1 MDNAAAAYYIV
12 TFFSVV
18 AVLVVTGVL
27 IWLASRMRKE
37 QTFVGFKRS
46 RDEMYAGY
54 ALLAIGIAVIVVAVI
69 EIMLLL
75 TGQVAAPFGLTY
87 ISLAGITFPGEIT
100 QHQLRRLFLAA
111 HFVGGWRKNGVTRL
125 RLAQGHNGKA
135 AHKNLS

>member
-27 IWLASRMRKE
+27 IWLSSRMRKE
-37 QTFVGFKRS
+37 QTFVGFRIS

-54 ALLAIGIAVIVVAVI
+54 SLLAVGIAVIVVAVI

-87 ISLAGITFPGEIT
+87 ISLAGITFPGELLSISYGVSFWLLILWAAGGKIASLGLDL
-100 QHQLRRLFLAA
+100 LRGTTVKLHIKIR
-111 HFVGGWRKNGVTRL
+111 
-125 RLAQGHNGKA
+125 
-135 AHKNLS
+135 

>member
-37 QTFVGFKRS
+37 QTFVGFKRT

-87 ISLAGITFPGEIT
+87 ISLAGITFPGELLSMSYGVSFWLLILWAAGGKMASLGLDL
-100 QHQLRRLFLAA
+100 LRGTTVKL
-111 HFVGGWRKNGVTRL
+111 HIKI
-125 RLAQGHNGKA
+125 
-135 AHKNLS
+135 

>member
-1 MDNAAAAYYIV
+1 MDNAAGAYYIV

-18 AVLVVTGVL
+18 AVLIVTGVM

-37 QTFVGFKRS
+37 QTFIGFKRS

-54 ALLAIGIAVIVVAVI
+54 ALLAVGTAVIVVAVV

-87 ISLAGITFPGEIT
+87 ISLAGITLPGEILSVSYGVSFWLLILWAAGGKISSLGLDL
-100 QHQLRRLFLAA
+100 LRGTTVKLQI
-111 HFVGGWRKNGVTRL
+111 KI
-125 RLAQGHNGKA
+125 
-135 AHKNLS
+135 

>member
-18 AVLVVTGVL
+18 AVLIVTGVL

-54 ALLAIGIAVIVVAVI
+54 TLLTIGIAVIVVAVV

-75 TGQVAAPFGLTY
+75 TGMVAAPFGLTY
-87 ISLAGITFPGEIT
+87 ISLAGITLPGEILSVSYGVSFWLLILWAAGGKIASLGLDL
-100 QHQLRRLFLAA
+100 LRGTTVKLYI
-111 HFVGGWRKNGVTRL
+111 KI
-125 RLAQGHNGKA
+125 
-135 AHKNLS
+135 

>member
-12 TFFSVV
+12 TFFSIV
-18 AVLVVTGVL
+18 AVLIVTGVM

-54 ALLAIGIAVIVVAVI
+54 VLLAVGIAVIVVAVI

-75 TGQVAAPFGLTY
+75 TGQVAAPFGLSY
-87 ISLAGITFPGEIT
+87 ISLAGITMPGEILSVSYGVSFWLLILWAAGGKMASLGLDL
-100 QHQLRRLFLAA
+100 LRGTTVKLQI
-111 HFVGGWRKNGVTRL
+111 KI
-125 RLAQGHNGKA
+125 
-135 AHKNLS
+135 

>member
-18 AVLVVTGVL
+18 AVLIVTGVM

-54 ALLAIGIAVIVVAVI
+54 TLLAIGIAVIVVAVV

-75 TGQVAAPFGLTY
+75 TGMVAAPFGLTY
-87 ISLAGITFPGEIT
+87 ISLAGITLPGEILSVSYGVSFWLIILWAAGGKIASLGLDL
-100 QHQLRRLFLAA
+100 LRGTTVKLCI
-111 HFVGGWRKNGVTRL
+111 KI
-125 RLAQGHNGKA
+125 
-135 AHKNLS
+135 

>member
-12 TFFSVV
+12 TFFSVL

-27 IWLASRMRKE
+27 IWFASRMRKE
-37 QTFVGFKRS
+37 QTFVGFKRT

-87 ISLAGITFPGEIT
+87 ITLAGITLPGEILSISYGVSFWLLILWAAGGKMASLGLDL
-100 QHQLRRLFLAA
+100 LRGTTVKL
-111 HFVGGWRKNGVTRL
+111 HIKI
-125 RLAQGHNGKA
+125 
-135 AHKNLS
+135 

>member
-18 AVLVVTGVL
+18 AVLIVTGVM

-37 QTFVGFKRS
+37 QTFVGFKRT

-75 TGQVAAPFGLTY
+75 TGQIGAPFGLSY
-87 ISLAGITFPGEIT
+87 ISLAGITLPGELLSMSYGVSFWLLILWAAGGKMASLGLDL
-100 QHQLRRLFLAA
+100 LRGTTVKL
-111 HFVGGWRKNGVTRL
+111 HIKI
-125 RLAQGHNGKA
+125 
-135 AHKNLS
+135 

>member
-18 AVLVVTGVL
+18 AVLIVTGVL
-27 IWLASRMRKE
+27 IWRVSRIRKE

-46 RDEMYAGY
+46 RDERYAGY
-54 ALLAIGIAVIVVAVI
+54 ALLAVGIAVIVIAVI

-87 ISLAGITFPGEIT
+87 ISLAGITLPGEILSVSYGVSFWLLILWAAGGKIASLGLDL
-100 QHQLRRLFLAA
+100 LRGTTVKL
-111 HFVGGWRKNGVTRL
+111 HIKI
-125 RLAQGHNGKA
+125 
-135 AHKNLS
+135 

>member
-18 AVLVVTGVL
+18 AVLIVTGVL
-27 IWLASRMRKE
+27 IWRASRIRKE

-54 ALLAIGIAVIVVAVI
+54 ALLAVGIAVIVVAVI

-87 ISLAGITFPGEIT
+87 ISLAGITLPGEILSISYGVSFWLLILWAAGGKIASLGLDL
-100 QHQLRRLFLAA
+100 LRGTTVKL
-111 HFVGGWRKNGVTRL
+111 HIKI
-125 RLAQGHNGKA
+125 
-135 AHKNLS
+135 

>member
-18 AVLVVTGVL
+18 AVLIVTGVL

-54 ALLAIGIAVIVVAVI
+54 TLLAIGIAVIVVAVV

-87 ISLAGITFPGEIT
+87 ISLAGITLPGEILSVSYGVSFWLLILWAAGGKMASLGLDL
-100 QHQLRRLFLAA
+100 LRGTTVKLQI
-111 HFVGGWRKNGVTRL
+111 KI
-125 RLAQGHNGKA
+125 
-135 AHKNLS
+135 